1 MKFIA
6 AAKRRHF
13 KAGIYLV
20 RTNRHFG
27 GGRENGYVGRSND
40 VDKRRLCHL
49 GMCAH
54 ATCHPKPWTDL
65 DPRWWSARLP
75 WWLSWKWSQSTLEAA
90 AIWALLPRYNVL
102 LNTKNPRYVPPSVQR
117 LQRAAR
123 DANRWNH
130 RVMVKVAGGG
140 RRALRLVGAVV
151 ILVGIIGT
159 VWSNVS

>member
-1 MKFIA
+1 MKFVDRA
-6 AAKRRHF
+6 RRRHF

-20 RTNRHFG
+20 RTDRHFG

-40 VDKRRLCHL
+40 VDNRRLCHL

-54 ATCHPKPWTDL
+54 ATCHPKSWADL
-65 DPRWWSARLP
+65 DPRWWSLRLP
-75 WWLSWKWSQSTLEAA
+75 WWLSWKWTQSALEAA

-123 DANRWNH
+123 DANRRGYWA
-130 RVMVKVAGGG
+130 VKAVSAGG
-140 RRALRLVGAVV
+140 RRVLQFAGAAI
-151 ILVGIIGT
+151 ILAGIIGT